1 MAEVIQHDD
10 DELWRGA
17 GKVLALNMLVD
28 NMLREMKLA
37 QVQYADAFGVDPEDQ
52 ASQEG
57 KKNYEPCEEG
67 GLAFCINLMAL
78 IGIDADAVRAASAI
92 LSNSNEAATDA
103 AGTGGGGK
111 H

>member
-1 MAEVIQHDD
+1 MAV
-10 DELWRGA
+10 G
-17 GKVLALNMLVD
+17 VFLADLIVAA
-28 NMLREMKLA
+28 A
-37 QVQYADAFGVDPEDQ
+37 QETAVQYTDAFGVDPEDQ

-57 KKNYEPCEEG
+57 KKNYKPREEG
-67 GLAFCINLMAL
+67 GFAFCINLMAL